1 MGGIMQKIDF
11 VTVTFREETDLLA
24 LQAKSFAR
32 FVKADLVNQI
42 AVLINDSD
50 DVKKHVIERI
60 VPLYGHH
67 RAAVIVKSID
77 ELTSSAAA
85 PYRSQ
90 QIAKLKFAKHCNSS
104 FYVCLDSKNVF
115 IKEATFDH
123 FHSDRPLTTTQ
134 PLRGYIQEKS
144 SNFYSDMFGLDRI
157 KDPDRAF
164 AIMTPFPIIT
174 NRALELM
181 SYIETLSGLPFEDA
195 FASHET
201 VSEFMLYFSYL
212 RKIGRVDDHAPGP
225 YLSHTIW
232 PKIDGYSA
240 ADIGIKLNKA
250 EASALMI
257 GLHRNTLKDL
267 SSDAH
272 AVLAQFLKKSGLS

>member
-1 MGGIMQKIDF
+1 MQKIDF
-11 VTVTFREETDLLA
+11 VTVTFGEELSLLA

-32 FVKADLVNQI
+32 FVKTDLVNQI
-42 AVLINDSD
+42 AVVINDNN
-50 DVKKHVIERI
+50 DVKNHVIERI
-60 VPLYGHH
+60 LPLYGHH
-67 RAAVIVKSID
+67 RTAVVVKNLS
-77 ELTSSAAA
+77 ELTNSSAA
-85 PYRSQ
+85 PYRLQ
-90 QIAKLKFAKHCNSS
+90 QIAKLKFAQHCKSS

-115 IKEATFDH
+115 INEATFDH
-123 FHSDRPLTTTQ
+123 FHSDKPLTTTQ

-144 SNFYSDMFGLDRI
+144 SNFYSDMFDLNRI
-157 KDPDRAF
+157 KDPDRVF

-174 NRALELM
+174 SRAIELM
-181 SYIETLSGLPFEDA
+181 SYVERLSGLPFDVA

-232 PKIDGYSA
+232 PKVDGHSA
-240 ADIGIKLNKA
+240 ADIGIKLNQA

-272 AVLAQFLKKSGLS
+272 AVLAQFLKKRGLS